1 MNTNQTITEKYF
13 LKRLTN
19 LCLRSGLSGFPK
31 DDLDQHIL
39 LKSAALTLD
48 PSAVYTEAEI
58 NDLLKVWI
66 NQIAGIEGID
76 YGTLRRQLI
85 DSGYLERDKTGSS
98 YQISASGP
106 RVVQF
111 EPAVEAIDPRQAL
124 ETARQE
130 IEARKRAYL
139 EKANNQTK

>member
-1 MNTNQTITEKYF
+1 MNTTKPISEQLF

-31 DDLDQHIL
+31 DDTDQHIL

-48 PSAVYTEAEI
+48 PATVYTEAEI
-58 NDLLKVWI
+58 NELLKVWI

-76 YGTLRRQLI
+76 HGTLRRRLI

-111 EPAVEAIDPRQAL
+111 EAPIEAIDPRQAL
-124 ETARQE
+124 EAARQE

-139 EKANNQTK
+139 QKANKQTK